1 MACGWCT
8 SATCSNRSNE
18 VRDSFNGT
26 EGKGTMATSWP
37 LVGRRH
43 ELDVVT
49 AALEDGVVAG
59 VVLSGAAGV
68 GKTRLADECLARA
81 GSLGFATARA
91 TATQATSDIPFGAL
105 APLLPAA

>member
-1 MACGWCT
+1 
-8 SATCSNRSNE
+8 
-18 VRDSFNGT
+18 
-26 EGKGTMATSWP
+26 MATSWP

-105 APLLPAA
+105 APLLPVADPEDRAGYSLQWAADALAALAGGRRL